1 MNQIAVE
8 KIRTMQEKAA
18 AKLLPLLT
26 ADLPV
31 AIRARAS
38 LAIAKTHAP
47 GSETGVMDFFQANP
61 DLEDSIRAVAELG
74 SDAALAALIARSRD
88 KRAFNRD
95 VIAETLARFKTPAS
109 ADHLV
114 ELLGDDDR
122 HVRFQSAN
130 SLFAHGGRESALAL
144 CRYISDQD
152 EWISMTILRILCRMK
167 EHESIPFLAEQFAKD
182 QDLRRKAQMVSF
194 LSMFRSVTLVNI
206 FDEGLKGKDARLK
219 ANSIE
224 AIGELELPSR
234 EIQSRIMP
242 FLHDPN
248 NRIRANTILALART
262 QAELMRP
269 EIVQM
274 VDSNDIQLRRSAA
287 YILGQISPA
296 GNEDLAA
303 KLVVDQ
309 SDEVRRRM
317 VLSLKKF
324 PPDFVRTQLE
334 RVIVDQNKWIRKF
347 AVEMAAG
354 FQEFPKN
361 PVIRQFK
368 LETAYPN
375 VVTCMEFFAKHPD
388 EEGVRLIRQRVKDPR
403 HQVVSG
409 VIRSIGTIFGLK
421 GLQALAPQV
430 NSRDPKIFS
439 TYVNSH
445 FARGGVELFYTVLE
459 KAAAVKKPPS
469 NDMFLTAL
477 DGCLDLL
484 AMGPNM
490 PAPLADELGKQPVA
504 PVFEERPPVAQPA
517 APSMP
522 ADIQPPELPTG
533 EMPVEIPASVLPPDE
548 EEIEAR
554 PARKKPRGKVPAS
567 FTTGVKYYNLGKYK
581 KARAAFRAAL
591 VEQPDYAKTHYYL
604 GMMAFEEKE
613 YEPARESLALF
624 LEAEPDNRKA
634 AHALGR
640 IYKQMRDWTNV
651 ARIYEKLAEGME
663 APLDKIGLKILRELG
678 AAYIFLKRYQEA
690 RATLETV
697 FKNDPKDLETNF
709 HLAMSCFH
717 LQNYM
722 RAETLLLD
730 VVRQSEPDA
739 KLRGMAES
747 LLDKIREQVSEGA
760 GEPAEPLGTPPG
772 VSARPVVSHADEK
785 RDEGLSDVDES
796 FEPDTDGEAEKT
808 SDDIEFPALK
818 SSGFLDELPMAD
830 LLETPKKGGA
840 PSDFDPGA
848 FSREGGIGL
857 PSMDDL
863 EPTNAHGAPAAP
875 EKPKKPFSGTAGSSP
890 QNQPPAGGPRPFMP
904 RSPDTGSH
912 PTKKPSSENDDK

>member
-31 AIRARAS
+31 VIRARAA

-47 GSETGVMDFFQANP
+47 GSEKGVMDFFQANP
-61 DLEDSIRAVAELG
+61 DLEEAIRAVAELG
-74 SDAALAALIARSRD
+74 SDAALAALITRSRD

-95 VIAETLARFKTPAS
+95 VIAETLAQFKTPAS

-262 QAELMRP
+262 QTELMRP

-274 VDSNDIQLRRSAA
+274 VDSSDIQLRRSAA

-296 GNEDLAA
+296 GNEELAA

-334 RVIVDQNKWIRKF
+334 RMIIDQNKWIRKF

-354 FQEFPKN
+354 FQEFPKQ

-375 VVTCMEFFAKHPD
+375 VVACMEFFAKHPD

-409 VIRSIGTIFGLK
+409 VIRSIGSIFGIK
-421 GLQALAPQV
+421 GLQALAPQI

-439 TYVNSH
+439 AYVSSH
-445 FARGGVELFYTVLE
+445 FGMGGVELFDTILE
-459 KAAAVKKPPS
+459 KAAVVKKPPS
-469 NDMFLTAL
+469 NEMFLTAL
-477 DGCLDLL
+477 EGCLDLL

-490 PAPLADELGKQPVA
+490 PAPLADELGKQPPA
-504 PVFEERPPVAQPA
+504 PVVEEQPVVVQPA
-517 APSMP
+517 APSAP
-522 ADIQPPELPTG
+522 AETHPSAAPVG
-533 EMPVEIPASVLPPDE
+533 EVPLETPASVLPP
-548 EEIEAR
+548 EEIDVEAR
-554 PARKKPRGKVPAS
+554 PVRRKIRSKVPAS
-567 FTTGVKYYNLGKYK
+567 FTAGVKYYNLGKYK
-581 KARAAFRAAL
+581 KARAAFREAL
-591 VEQPDYAKTHYYL
+591 VDHPDYAKTHYYL

-613 YEPARESLALF
+613 FESARESLALF

-634 AHALGR
+634 AHALAR
-640 IYKQMRDWTNV
+640 IYKQMRDWPNV
-651 ARIYEKLAEGME
+651 ACIYERLTEGME
-663 APLDKIGLKILRELG
+663 GPLDKIGLKMMRELG
-678 AAYIFLKRYQEA
+678 TAYIFLKRYQEA

-730 VVRQSEPDA
+730 IVRQSEPGE

-747 LLDKIREQVSEGA
+747 LMDKIRDQVAGGA
-760 GEPAEPLGTPPG
+760 GEPAAPPRTPEPEAP
-772 VSARPVVSHADEK
+772 ARPVVSRIEEEYEGKLPEENETPEPGEEGGTEK
-785 RDEGLSDVDES
+785 I
-796 FEPDTDGEAEKT
+796 
-808 SDDIEFPALK
+808 SDDIEFPPLK
-818 SSGFLDELPMAD
+818 PSGFLDELPMAD
-830 LLETPKKGGA
+830 LLETPKKRGTAAG
-840 PSDFDPGA
+840 FDPGA

-863 EPTNAHGAPAAP
+863 EPSNAPDVPAI
-875 EKPKKPFSGTAGSSP
+875 PKKPFSGGTGSTP
-890 QNQPPAGGPRPFMP
+890 QNPLAPAGPRPFSP
-904 RSPDTGSH
+904 RPAGDGQKHGKPD
-912 PTKKPSSENDDK
+912 EDDDNK

>member
-1 MNQIAVE
+1 MNQIAIE

-26 ADLPV
+26 TDLPV
-31 AIRARAS
+31 AIRARAA

-47 GSETGVMDFFQANP
+47 GSEQGVMEYFKSHP
-61 DLEDSIRAVAELG
+61 DIEESIRAVAELG
-74 SDAALAALIARSRD
+74 GDAALAALIARGRE

-95 VIAETLARFKTPAS
+95 VIAEVLAKFRTPAS
-109 ADHLV
+109 ADYLV
-114 ELLGDDDR
+114 ELLGDDER
-122 HVRFQSAN
+122 HVRFQAAN
-130 SLFAHGGRESALAL
+130 SLFAHGGRDSALAL

-182 QDLRRKAQMVSF
+182 PDLRRKAQMVSF

-242 FLHDPN
+242 FLRDPN
-248 NRIRANTILALART
+248 NRIRANTILALARS

-274 VDSNDIQLRRSAA
+274 VDSSDIQLRRSAA

-296 GNEDLAA
+296 GNEELAA

-354 FQEFPKN
+354 FQDFPKH

-375 VVTCMEFFAKHPD
+375 VVACMEFFAKHPD
-388 EEGVRLIRQRVKDPR
+388 DEGVRLIRQRVKDPR

-409 VIRSIGTIFGLK
+409 VIRSIGSIFGLK
-421 GLQALAPQV
+421 GLQALAPQI

-439 TYVNSH
+439 AYVGSH
-445 FARGGVELFYTVLE
+445 FGMGGVELFDTILE
-459 KAAAVKKPPS
+459 KAATVKKPPT
-469 NDMFLTAL
+469 NEMFLTAL
-477 DGCLDLL
+477 EGCLDLL
-484 AMGPNM
+484 ALGSNM
-490 PAPLADELGKQPVA
+490 PAPLADELGRQPVA
-504 PVFEERPPVAQPA
+504 PVVEERPVIVQPASPA
-517 APSMP
+517 APPEAQPFEATAGQVPVEPIASGL
-522 ADIQPPELPTG
+522 PPEDIEV
-533 EMPVEIPASVLPPDE
+533 EM
-548 EEIEAR
+548 R
-554 PARKKPRGKVPAS
+554 RTRKKPRTNVPESYTA
-567 FTTGVKYYNLGKYK
+567 GVKYYNLGKYK
-581 KARAAFRAAL
+581 KARAAFRVAL
-591 VEQPDYAKTHYYL
+591 VDQPDFAKTHYYL

-613 YEPARESLALF
+613 YDSARESLALF

-634 AHALGR
+634 GHALAR
-640 IYKQMRDWTNV
+640 IYKQMRDWANV
-651 ARIYEKLAEGME
+651 ARIYERLTEGME
-663 APLDKIGLKILRELG
+663 GPLDKIGLKMLRELG
-678 AAYIFLKRYQEA
+678 AAYIFLKRYQDA
-690 RATLETV
+690 RSTLETV

-747 LLDKIREQVSEGA
+747 LLDKIRDQIAEGT
-760 GEPAEPLGTPPG
+760 GGSAEPSAAPEPEAP
-772 VSARPVVSHADEK
+772 ARPAVSHDDEHFEPGEG
-785 RDEGLSDVDES
+785 DEG
-796 FEPDTDGEAEKT
+796 EKT
-808 SDDIEFPALK
+808 SNDIEFPALK

-830 LLETPKKGGA
+830 LLEPAKKGGA
-840 PSDFDPGA
+840 PAGFDPGA

-863 EPTNAHGAPAAP
+863 QPVSPPDAPAAP
-875 EKPKKPFSGTAGSSP
+875 EKPKKPFSGTSGSSP
-890 QNQPPAGGPRPFMP
+890 QNPPAPTGPRPFSP
-904 RSPDTGSH
+904 RPSGDGQQPGGSGDN
-912 PTKKPSSENDDK
+912 EEDK